1 MTKETDPLEKSPN
14 LTPSATEDDDREYE
28 QSGLY
33 PPGEKPFRVVALLG
47 SLLGVIVFIAIAAVV
62 LDRILIQ

>member
-1 MTKETDPLEKSPN
+1 MTKEIDPLDQSSSPTHN
-14 LTPSATEDDDREYE
+14 AKEEDTREFE

-33 PPGEKPFRVVALLG
+33 PPGEKPFRIVRLLS
-47 SLLGVIVFIAIAAVV
+47 SLLGVIIVIAIAAVV

>member
-1 MTKETDPLEKSPN
+1 MTKKIDPLEQSPN
-14 LTPSATEDDDREYE
+14 TPHRAIEDDDREYE

-33 PPGEKPFRVVALLG
+33 PPGEKPFRIVRLLG
-47 SLLGVIVFIAIAAVV
+47 SLIGVIVVIAIAAVI

>member
-1 MTKETDPLEKSPN
+1 MTKEIDPLKQNPN
-14 LTPSATEDDDREYE
+14 LPHSDREDDDREYE

-33 PPGEKPFRVVALLG
+33 PPGEKPFRIVGLLG
-47 SLLGVIVFIAIAAVV
+47 SLLGVIVFIAVAAIV

>member
-1 MTKETDPLEKSPN
+1 MTKEIDPLEQNSKLPHN
-14 LTPSATEDDDREYE
+14 ATEIDDREFE

-33 PPGEKPFRVVALLG
+33 PPGEKPFRIVGLLG
-47 SLLGVIVFIAIAAVV
+47 SLIGVIVFIAIAAVV

>member
-1 MTKETDPLEKSPN
+1 MTKEIDPQKQDL
-14 LTPSATEDDDREYE
+14 LHSASEDDDREYE

-33 PPGEKPFRVVALLG
+33 PPGEKPFRIVGLLG
-47 SLLGVIVFIAIAAVV
+47 SLLGVIVFIAVAAVV